1 MTKHQPIDRA
11 TQAEGFDQPSKKS
24 SRGLTAGLIILGLL
38 LLVGFVAAILYLLQ
52 PGAPTESLRDIFI
65 ILVAFE
71 FMVIGLTM
79 ILLLVQLARLI
90 NLLNNEVR
98 PILESASEAANTL
111 RGTSRFLSDKLV
123 APIVK
128 VSAGVA
134 GFRRALDL
142 LKFWVRK

>member
-1 MTKHQPIDRA
+1 MTKYQPIDRA
-11 TQAEGFDQPSKKS
+11 TQAQGFGKPSKKT
-24 SRGLTAGLIILGLL
+24 SRGLAIGLVLLGLL
-38 LLVGFVAAILYLLQ
+38 LLVGFVAAIIYLLQ
-52 PGAPTESLRDIFI
+52 PGAPTEGLRDIFI

-71 FMVIGLTM
+71 FMVIGLAM

-128 VSAGVA
+128 LSAGVA

>member
-1 MTKHQPIDRA
+1 MTRYEPIDVA
-11 TQAEGFDQPSKKS
+11 AQKEGFDKPTKAS
-24 SRGLTAGLIILGLL
+24 SRRLTIGLFVLGLV
-38 LLVGFVAAILYLLQ
+38 LLVSMGAAIVYLLQ
-52 PGAPTESLRDIFI
+52 PGAPTESLRDVFI
-65 ILVAFE
+65 ILLAFE
-71 FMVIGLTM
+71 FMVIGLAM

-98 PILESASEAANTL
+98 PILESASEAANTM

-123 APIVK
+123 APVVR
-128 VSAGVA
+128 VSAGIA

>member
-1 MTKHQPIDRA
+1 MAKYQPIDRA

-24 SRGLTAGLIILGLL
+24 SRGLTIGLVLLGLL
-38 LLVGFVAAILYLLQ
+38 LLVGFVATIIYLLQ
-52 PGAPTESLRDIFI
+52 PGAPTEGLRDIFI

-71 FMVIGLTM
+71 FMVIGLAM

-98 PILESASEAANTL
+98 PILESASEAANTM

-128 VSAGVA
+128 LSAGVA

>member
-1 MTKHQPIDRA
+1 VTKYQPIDRA

-24 SRGLTAGLIILGLL
+24 SRGLTVGLIILGLIL
-38 LLVGFVAAILYLLQ
+38 LAGFVAAIIYLLQ
-52 PGAPTESLRDIFI
+52 PGAPTEGLRDIFI

-71 FMVIGLTM
+71 FMVVGLAL

-90 NLLNNEVR
+90 NVLNNEVR
-98 PILESASEAANTL
+98 PILESASEAANTM

>member
-1 MTKHQPIDRA
+1 MTKNQPIERA
-11 TQAEGFDQPSKKS
+11 THADGFDQPSKKS

-38 LLVGFVAAILYLLQ
+38 LLAGFVAAIIYLLQ
-52 PGAPTESLRDIFI
+52 PGAPTEGLRDIFI

-71 FMVIGLTM
+71 FMVIGLAM

-98 PILESASEAANTL
+98 PILESASEAANTM